1 MDKNSPSR
9 SFPDIPKKAFV
20 SRREPPISRRFTETS
35 EANFLDGPS
44 PQFRYSSTMALE
56 LEENLPCEVES
67 FPTHSA
73 LEQGKEDLQH
83 EKSPASHV
91 DRVLSAPELEED
103 SSYPVFDS
111 LGSCEDS
118 LDSSSDVFS
127 SRRVIKPSKSFTNL
141 LNSTSSSAN
150 LSVSSCF
157 TDSVTSN
164 TSTGDCLSG
173 QGAIFDA
180 FHMVES
186 CTRGPP
192 ESREKPIIPS
202 LSSVQGDKI
211 SFSQTANLKFTDEVP
226 ADQELPSLMVVENFQ
241 ESVYQSTPSRPE
253 DTEGLTSTRVEETLP
268 EFLDSPVVAV
278 GTFAMSVMVDSP
290 VNASTKKQELP
301 DNGLSQAGSILEP
314 TTSDLDHIACNNSR
328 LNPNRAILDESTN
341 RNSRLDPNRTIL
353 GDSLSSQADCIQ
365 FEEEPNPKT
374 TLFLNENKLCQN
386 ASKSS
391 LLPSTVETAPKDN
404 SATKPTEVPIASR
417 PKLLS
422 TDSLFSFKKYKKVDL
437 DCFAAKSPA
446 PKKVAAFPII
456 SFQSESSSNPL
467 YSSSRT
473 TKLGYNFLGRDF
485 LSHLSSLLKDQA
497 NDHCRTAAIASWMLE
512 EGLLKSCQGKLEEFE
527 ANLLYLLCCKHSE
540 NLEGQGG
547 VAKICQG
554 DGWREARWERSHGE
568 VVEEKEKEH
577 QT

>member
-44 PQFRYSSTMALE
+44 PKFRDLSTIALE

-73 LEQGKEDLQH
+73 LEQGKEDLQN

-111 LGSCEDS
+111 LGSFDDS

-202 LSSVQGDKI
+202 LFSVQGDKI
-211 SFSQTANLKFTDEVP
+211 SFSPTADAVP
-226 ADQELPSLMVVENFQ
+226 ADQELPSLMVVEKFQ
-241 ESVYQSTPSRPE
+241 EGVFQSTPSRPE
-253 DTEGLTSTRVEETLP
+253 DSAGPTSTGVEETLP

-278 GTFAMSVMVDSP
+278 GTFAMSVLVDSP
-290 VNASTKKQELP
+290 LLA
-301 DNGLSQAGSILEP
+301 
-314 TTSDLDHIACNNSR
+314 DLRI
-328 LNPNRAILDESTN
+328 
-341 RNSRLDPNRTIL
+341 
-353 GDSLSSQADCIQ
+353 
-365 FEEEPNPKT
+365 
-374 TLFLNENKLCQN
+374 
-386 ASKSS
+386 
-391 LLPSTVETAPKDN
+391 
-404 SATKPTEVPIASR
+404 
-417 PKLLS
+417 
-422 TDSLFSFKKYKKVDL
+422 
-437 DCFAAKSPA
+437 
-446 PKKVAAFPII
+446 
-456 SFQSESSSNPL
+456 
-467 YSSSRT
+467 
-473 TKLGYNFLGRDF
+473 
-485 LSHLSSLLKDQA
+485 
-497 NDHCRTAAIASWMLE
+497 
-512 EGLLKSCQGKLEEFE
+512 
-527 ANLLYLLCCKHSE
+527 
-540 NLEGQGG
+540 
-547 VAKICQG
+547 
-554 DGWREARWERSHGE
+554 
-568 VVEEKEKEH
+568 
-577 QT
+577 